1 LLALYPRWWRE
12 RYADE
17 MQALLELAPIRP
29 RDRLD
34 LIRGALDAWLHPPL
48 PSWIP
53 GAAALVGGGLW
64 TVLAAGVL
72 AQPVPP
78 DWPGYLLDVVPLAI
92 LSGASL
98 FVAFVGLA
106 IRAADAAPRAAI
118 MAVALLAVG
127 FGSWLAALL
136 ATAVGIADGAT
147 LGAAQALAM
156 IGAIAIGI
164 LLIRVGD
171 DRLGVLAVIGSG
183 VMFVPWTGS
192 WLIAGAAWTAIGID
206 LLVQWAQPQNGRQV
220 VP

>member
-1 LLALYPRWWRE
+1 VLPRVGSDSQVPIEALS
-12 RYADE
+12 
-17 MQALLELAPIRP
+17 APSI
-29 RDRLD
+29 
-34 LIRGALDAWLHPPL
+34 
-48 PSWIP
+48 
-53 GAAALVGGGLW
+53 AALRVSQ
-64 TVLAAGVL
+64 VAGYSRRTL
-72 AQPVPP
+72 
-78 DWPGYLLDVVPLAI
+78 
-92 LSGASL
+92 L